1 MYPSLP
7 QQPPT
12 PGLLAIDTSTDQAGI
27 ALVTPGGIVTH
38 SWPAARAHTTT
49 VLPEIDRL
57 VREHGMVP
65 ADITG
70 IAVATGPGTF
80 TGLRVGV
87 AITKGIVA
95 ASQVPLVGIPTLDI
109 VFARHPGEDIVAV
122 LPAGRGRVV
131 WQQAGEAP
139 GNSTI
144 AELVDVLRGMT
155 GTPLVGEL
163 STDQLE
169 ALQSAGIHVVPEFR
183 DPAVLL
189 YLGAARIA
197 AGGLDDPVSLEPTY
211 LHGVTVSAPPI
222 EDRHRKA

>member
-1 MYPSLP
+1 MYPPLP
-7 QQPPT
+7 AQPPP
-12 PGLLAIDTSTDQAGI
+12 PGLLAIDTSTDRAGI
-27 ALVTPGGIVTH
+27 ALATTGGMISH

-65 ADITG
+65 GDITG
-70 IAVATGPGTF
+70 IVVATGPGTF

-87 AITKGIVA
+87 ALAKGIVA
-95 ASQVPLVGIPTLDI
+95 ASHVPLVGIPTLDI
-109 VFARHPGEDIVAV
+109 VFAQHPGENIVAV

-131 WQQAGEAP
+131 WQQAGEVP
-139 GNSTI
+139 RNSTI
-144 AELVDVLRGMT
+144 VEMVDELKARP

-163 STDQLE
+163 SPDQLDS
-169 ALQSAGIHVVPEFR
+169 LQSTGVHVVPEFR

-197 AGGLDDPVSLEPTY
+197 AGDLDDPVSLEPTY

-222 EDRHRKA
+222 EDRLRKA